1 MVGDKCKIRLNNGSE
16 LDAEIIEIKISY
28 EFGFEAKAKTETS
41 GIYSIEEQEI
51 GKNIIFR

>member
-28 EFGFEAKAKTETS
+28 EFGFVAKAKTETS

-51 GKNIIFR
+51 GKNIILR